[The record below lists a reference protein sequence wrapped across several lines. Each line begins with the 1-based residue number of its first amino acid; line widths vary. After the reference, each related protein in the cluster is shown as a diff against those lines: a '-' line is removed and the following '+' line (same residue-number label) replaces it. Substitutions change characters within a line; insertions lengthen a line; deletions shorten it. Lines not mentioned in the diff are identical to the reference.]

1 MIREIYIRTE
11 NDPFFVPGVIDYS
24 NEIERIISEIK
35 MILGTEKGNVLGSYN
50 FGVDLNYMV
59 FNTKKSAEDVAREID
74 DQIREYVN
82 KSDDIYIETKVSFGD
97 SGEGYDYAV
106 IDIYINGNKA
116 IGFLV
121 DKNEL

>member
-1 MIREIYIRTE
+1 MIKEIYIRDE
-11 NDPFFVPGVIDYS
+11 NDPNFIPGVIDYS
-24 NEIERIISEIK
+24 NEMERIISEIK

-59 FNTKKSAEDVAREID
+59 FNTKKSAEDVAKEID
-74 DQIREYVN
+74 DQIREYV
-82 KSDDIYIETKVSFGD
+82 TKGDNVTISTQVSFGD

-106 IDIYINGNKA
+106 IDIIINGRKA

-121 DKNEL
+121 DKE